1 MPCQGVISRH
11 SSRFAVSSWRR
22 GVRADLIFT
31 GVINWVVIV
40 TNIGKEG
47 SPDMIEAR
55 RREENLSATQPELAL
70 TAATVAGILR
80 QTREATKRSIT
91 DVAAHL
97 RIAERH
103 LTALE
108 SSQMDGLPGM
118 TYAVGFVRSY
128 AKFLGLNAE
137 AMAEQFKREMGI
149 VDTKPVLNFPIPAN
163 DRPLPGGALALSSL
177 ALLAVIYGGWYYA
190 NSGSPSPQTPTAT
203 LTKPSETMPSA
214 GNQAVLAPAP
224 EPAPGDLPSDLATG
238 SIPDGV
244 FSPPSEAA
252 SEAPTMRPIP
262 TPDPVTAAP
271 ATSSPS
277 EALAS
282 PVNPALIESKIVL
295 RSSADSWIQILN
307 TDNEVVFS
315 QILRRGETYP
325 VPNQSGL
332 RLDTGNAGGLE
343 VLVEGRLLPPL
354 GASGSVRRDVPLD
367 VAKLNSL
374 YPSQQ

>member
-1 MPCQGVISRH
+1 
-11 SSRFAVSSWRR
+11 
-22 GVRADLIFT
+22 
-31 GVINWVVIV
+31 
-40 TNIGKEG
+40 
-47 SPDMIEAR
+47 MIEAR
-55 RREENLSATQPELAL
+55 RREENLSAMQPELSL
-70 TAATVAGILR
+70 TPATVAGVLR
-80 QTREATKRSIT
+80 QTREAAKRSIA
-91 DVAAHL
+91 DVAVHL

-103 LTALE
+103 LIALE
-108 SSQMDGLPGM
+108 AGQLDALPGM

-128 AKFLGLNAE
+128 AKFLGLDAE
-137 AMAEQFKREMGI
+137 ALVEQFKREMGI

-177 ALLAVIYGGWYYA
+177 ALLALIYGGWYYA
-190 NSGSPSPQTPTAT
+190 NSETPSRQTPAT
-203 LTKPSETMPSA
+203 VLNQPDETMPA
-214 GNQAVLAPAP
+214 PDQAAPAP
-224 EPAPGDLPSDLATG
+224 GSAPSEPLATG
-238 SIPDGV
+238 PLPDRV
-244 FSPPSEAA
+244 FSPPSEA
-252 SEAPTMRPIP
+252 SNDGPTMRPIP
-262 TPDPVTAAP
+262 APDVMATTP
-271 ATSSPS
+271 TSSPS

-315 QILRRGETYP
+315 RILQRGETYP

-343 VLVEGRLLPPL
+343 ILVEGRLLPPI

-367 VAKLNSL
+367 VVKLNSL

>member
-1 MPCQGVISRH
+1 
-11 SSRFAVSSWRR
+11 
-22 GVRADLIFT
+22 
-31 GVINWVVIV
+31 
-40 TNIGKEG
+40 
-47 SPDMIEAR
+47 MIEVR
-55 RREENLSATQPELAL
+55 HREENLSATQPELSL

-80 QTREATKRSIT
+80 QTREATKRSIA
-91 DVAAHL
+91 DVAVHL

-103 LTALE
+103 LVALE
-108 SSQMDGLPGM
+108 SSQLDGLPGM

-128 AKFLGLNAE
+128 AKFLGLDAE
-137 AMAEQFKREMGI
+137 AMVEQFKREMGI

-177 ALLAVIYGGWYYA
+177 ALLALIYGGWYYA
-190 NSGSPSPQTPTAT
+190 NSGTPSTQTTSNQTVAAT
-203 LTKPSETMPSA
+203 SNQPDETMPSPD
-214 GNQAVLAPAP
+214 QAATVL
-224 EPAPGDLPSDLATG
+224 GDLPSQSLATG
-238 SIPDGV
+238 PTDRV

-252 SEAPTMRPIP
+252 SDAPTMRPIP
-262 TPDPVTAAP
+262 APDVVTAAP
-271 ATSSPS
+271 TSSPS

-315 QILRRGETYP
+315 RILQRGETYP

-343 VLVEGRLLPPL
+343 ILVEGRLLPPI

>member
-1 MPCQGVISRH
+1 M
-11 SSRFAVSSWRR
+11 
-22 GVRADLIFT
+22 
-31 GVINWVVIV
+31 

-55 RREENLSATQPELAL
+55 RREENLSATQPELSL
-70 TAATVAGILR
+70 TAATVAGLLR
-80 QTREATKRSIT
+80 QTREASKRSLT

-103 LTALE
+103 LAALE
-108 SSQMDGLPGM
+108 SGQMDGLPGM

-137 AMAEQFKREMGI
+137 ATAEQFKREMGI
-149 VDTKPVLNFPIPAN
+149 VDTKPVLNYPIPAN

-190 NSGSPSPQTPTAT
+190 NSGSSSPQTPTAAV
-203 LTKPSETMPSA
+203 TKPAETVPSVD
-214 GNQAVLAPAP
+214 QAAPT
-224 EPAPGDLPSDLATG
+224 PGGLPSSDLATG

-244 FSPPSEAA
+244 FSPPSETAGD
-252 SEAPTMRPIP
+252 APTMRPLP
-262 TPDPVTAAP
+262 TPDPVVTAPP
-271 ATSSPS
+271 ASSPS

-295 RSSADSWIQILN
+295 RSSADSWVQILN

-315 QILRRGETYP
+315 KILQRGETYP
-325 VPNQSGL
+325 VPNQDGL

-343 VLVEGRLLPPL
+343 ILVEGRLLPPI

>member
-1 MPCQGVISRH
+1 
-11 SSRFAVSSWRR
+11 
-22 GVRADLIFT
+22 
-31 GVINWVVIV
+31 
-40 TNIGKEG
+40 
-47 SPDMIEAR
+47 MIEAR
-55 RREENLSATQPELAL
+55 RREENLSATQPELSL
-70 TAATVAGILR
+70 TAATVAGLLR

-103 LTALE
+103 LAALE
-108 SSQMDGLPGM
+108 SGQMDGLPGM

-137 AMAEQFKREMGI
+137 ATAQQFKREMGI
-149 VDTKPVLNFPIPAN
+149 VDTKPVLNYPIPAN

-190 NSGSPSPQTPTAT
+190 NSGSPAPQSPTAT
-203 LTKPSETMPSA
+203 LAKPPETMPSVVD
-214 GNQAVLAPAP
+214 QAAPAP
-224 EPAPGDLPSDLATG
+224 EDSSSDLATG

-244 FSPPSEAA
+244 FSPPSETA
-252 SEAPTMRPIP
+252 SDAPTMRPIP
-262 TPDPVTAAP
+262 TPDPVTVT
-271 ATSSPS
+271 ATPPVSSPS

-282 PVNPALIESKIVL
+282 PVNPALIESKVVL
-295 RSSADSWIQILN
+295 RSSADSWVQILN

-315 QILRRGETYP
+315 KILQRGETYP
-325 VPNQSGL
+325 VPNQDGL

-343 VLVEGRLLPPL
+343 ILVEGRLLPPL

-374 YPSQQ
+374 YPTQQ